1 MSAVAKSTWLPKVNV
16 SVQNQ
21 NRRTQEQC
29 SIVTT
34 EKNKQLV
41 CTVWACLKDKKS
53 IQDIKRGIK

>member
-1 MSAVAKSTWLPKVNV
+1 MVAKSKRFCFK
-16 SVQNQ
+16 NQ
-21 NRRTQEQC
+21 NRQTQEQC

-53 IQDIKRGIK
+53 IKDIKRGIE